1 MRILEKPLVS
11 KKITQL
17 NDKSIYGFIVAQKA
31 NKLEIKKE
39 VEKCYGVTVA
49 RVNTMRY
56 AGKRKVRYTKSR
68 IYKGQW
74 PSYKKAIVTL
84 KPGDFIDFYANV

>member
-1 MRILEKPLVS
+1 V
-11 KKITQL
+11 
-17 NDKSIYGFIVAQKA
+17 YGFIVAQKA
-31 NKLEIKKE
+31 NKFEIKKE

-56 AGKRKVRYTKSR
+56 AGKKKVRYTKSKISR
-68 IYKGQW
+68 GQLA
-74 PSYKKAIVTL
+74 SYKKAIVTL

>member
-11 KKITQL
+11 KKVTQF
-17 NDKSIYGFIVAQKA
+17 NDKGIYGFIVAQKA
-31 NKLEIKKE
+31 NKFEIKKE
-39 VEKCYGVTVA
+39 VEKCYGVIVA

-56 AGKRKVRYTKSR
+56 AGKKKVRYTKSKV
-68 IYKGQW
+68 YKGQW

-84 KPGDFIDFYANV
+84 KPGNFIDFYANV